1 LQPDPKLVEELKA
14 KHGDDIHQ
22 LGMPKGVE
30 ADRDRAGLPTT
41 EMWDRM
47 QDRVLDPRATQAT
60 KRAAAR
66 NILIDV
72 LLYPSRDELG
82 ALLDRRPGLVQ
93 TLSNQLLGIAGMEP
107 DLPSEKL

>member
-1 LQPDPKLVEELKA
+1 LKA
-14 KHGDDIHQ
+14 KYPDDVHQ

-30 ADRDRAGLPTT
+30 AVVLVRTPTT

-47 QDRVLDPRATQAT
+47 QDRVLDPRATQAA

-82 ALLDRRPGLVQ
+82 ALLDRKPGLVQ
-93 TLSNQLLGIAGMEP
+93 TLSNQLLSIAGMEP
-107 DLPSEKL
+107 DQVPEKL

>member
-14 KHGDDIHQ
+14 KYPDDVHR

-30 ADRDRAGLPTT
+30 AVVLVRTPTT

-47 QDRVLDPRATQAT
+47 QDRVLDPRATQAA

-72 LLYPSRDELG
+72 LLYPSGDELG
-82 ALLDRRPGLVQ
+82 ALLDRKPGLVQ
-93 TLSNQLLGIAGMEP
+93 TLSNQLLAIAGMEP
-107 DLPSEKL
+107 DAIPEKL

>member
-30 ADRDRAGLPTT
+30 AVVIVRTPTT

>member
-1 LQPDPKLVEELKA
+1 MQPDPKLVEELKA

-22 LGMPKGVE
+22 LGMPKGIDAIVIV
-30 ADRDRAGLPTT
+30 RTPTT

-47 QDRVLDPRATQAT
+47 QDRVLDPKATQAV

-72 LLYPSRDELG
+72 LVHPSREELG
-82 ALLDRRPGLVQ
+82 ALLDRKPGLVQ
-93 TLSNQLLGIAGMEP
+93 TLSNQLLAIAGMEP
-107 DLPSEKL
+107 DAIPEKL